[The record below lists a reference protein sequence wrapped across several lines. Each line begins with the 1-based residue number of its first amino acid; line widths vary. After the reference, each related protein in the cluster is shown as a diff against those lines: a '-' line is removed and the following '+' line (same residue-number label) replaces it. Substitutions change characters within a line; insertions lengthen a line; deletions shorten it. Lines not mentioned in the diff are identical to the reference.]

1 MRRSQC
7 VRVSLLVNVITFVVM
22 DLGLEPQVCKFNFR
36 KAGALLAGICGK
48 EFALEGSARIVSRFL
63 MTNSNFFDGLK
74 TKVPKGKMFPDKLCL
89 FIYLFYL

>member
-36 KAGALLAGICGK
+36 KAGALWQ
-48 EFALEGSARIVSRFL
+48 ARLRV
-63 MTNSNFFDGLK
+63 
-74 TKVPKGKMFPDKLCL
+74 VPIFPQR
-89 FIYLFYL
+89 